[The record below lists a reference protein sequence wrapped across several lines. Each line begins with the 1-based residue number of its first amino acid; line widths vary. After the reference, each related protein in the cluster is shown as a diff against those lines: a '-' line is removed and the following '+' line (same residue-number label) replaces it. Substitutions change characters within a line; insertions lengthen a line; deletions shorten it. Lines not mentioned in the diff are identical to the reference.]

1 MNGIEKITARIETD
15 AVADAARIAEET
27 KAQCEAIRAEGEKKA
42 QESYW
47 EKVRAGVTSAEDRV
61 QRLAKTADMEARKSV
76 LSFKQSIVAEA
87 FDKAEEKLNALT
99 GDAYVDFLAALAA
112 KAAVTGTEELV
123 FSAAD
128 KAAYGAKV
136 VEKANA
142 LRRSAG
148 KTAALTL
155 SDQEGKFGHGLICKQ
170 GSVSVNCT
178 VEALMAQARE
188 NMASDAAA
196 ELFN

>member
-1 MNGIEKITARIETD
+1 MPWQTPPVLLRKRRPSARPS
-15 AVADAARIAEET
+15 APRVR
-27 KAQCEAIRAEGEKKA
+27 KGPGGLLGE
-42 QESYW
+42 
-47 EKVRAGVTSAEDRV
+47 VRAGVASAEDRV

-99 GDAYVDFLAALAA
+99 GDAYADFLAALAA

-123 FSAAD
+123 FSAKD

-142 LRRSAG
+142 DLAAAG
-148 KTAALTL
+148 KTGKLTL
-155 SDQEGKFGHGLICKQ
+155 SQQEGRFARGLICKQ